1 MSRHLKP
8 TMALAAALLAST
20 AFDASAHTAHIFWK
34 DLRPAT
40 QAVAED
46 AGLPMIAAKLPDHGE
61 TLSLNLQD
69 KTVQL
74 AGYALPVDR
83 DGDLV
88 YQFLLVPW
96 TGACSHMPTPPPNQI
111 VLVTPA
117 RPYKMSET
125 YESVAVTGALQPGM
139 EKSQLFILDGVS
151 IIQSGYTVRKAEVV
165 AVDNVPDTITL
176 PVNSPWTFLNKKKI
190 PSSYETTPLKL
201 QYTRCKYLL
210 YADAMIRTITAK
222 TGGGHVNKI
231 GKRIQAWDNY

>member
-1 MSRHLKP
+1 MPGSPICEPVR
-8 TMALAAALLAST
+8 ALTSLASASLLASKGSGMSIYLKSVPVLAVL
-20 AFDASAHTAHIFWK
+20 AFASTVADASAETMHIFWK

-61 TLSLNLQD
+61 TLSVDLQD

-117 RPYKMSET
+117 HPYKMSEA
-125 YESVAVTGALQPGM
+125 YEPVAVTGSLKTDM

-151 IIQSGYTVRKAEVV
+151 VIQSGYSVRKAEVV
-165 AVDNVPDTITL
+165 SVDTVPDSVTL
-176 PVNSPWTFLNKKKI
+176 PVNSPWSFLNKKK
-190 PSSYETTPLKL
+190 
-201 QYTRCKYLL
+201 
-210 YADAMIRTITAK
+210 
-222 TGGGHVNKI
+222 N
-231 GKRIQAWDNY
+231 

>member
-1 MSRHLKP
+1 MTHFKSIL
-8 TMALAAALLAST
+8 ALAAALALST
-20 AFDASAHTAHIFWK
+20 AGASAETTHIFWK
-34 DLRPAT
+34 DLRPVT

-61 TLSLNLQD
+61 TLSVALQG
-69 KTVQL
+69 KTIQL

-117 RPYKMSET
+117 RPYKMSEA
-125 YESVAVTGALQPGM
+125 YQPVAVAGALNPEM

-151 IIQSGYTVRKAEVV
+151 VIQSGYAVRKADVK
-165 AVDNVPDTITL
+165 AVDTVPDSIVL
-176 PVNSPWTFLNKKKI
+176 PVNSPWSFLNKKK
-190 PSSYETTPLKL
+190 
-201 QYTRCKYLL
+201 
-210 YADAMIRTITAK
+210 
-222 TGGGHVNKI
+222 N
-231 GKRIQAWDNY
+231 

>member
-1 MSRHLKP
+1 MDNRLK
-8 TMALAAALLAST
+8 TVALAAAVFVST
-20 AFDASAHTAHIFWK
+20 AVEASAAPTHIFWK

-40 QAVAED
+40 QAIAED
-46 AGLPMIAAKLPDHGE
+46 ANLPMIAAKLPDHGE

-69 KTVQL
+69 KTIQL

-117 RPYKMSET
+117 HPYKMAQVYQPVS
-125 YESVAVTGALQPGM
+125 VTGALQPGL

-151 IIQSGYTVRKAEVV
+151 IVQSGYTVRKAEVTS
-165 AVDNVPDTITL
+165 VDTVPDTVTL
-176 PVNSPWTFLNKKKI
+176 PVNSPWNFLNKKK
-190 PSSYETTPLKL
+190 
-201 QYTRCKYLL
+201 
-210 YADAMIRTITAK
+210 
-222 TGGGHVNKI
+222 N
-231 GKRIQAWDNY
+231 

>member
-1 MSRHLKP
+1 MSNRLKSG
-8 TMALAAALLAST
+8 TALAVLLFVST
-20 AFDASAHTAHIFWK
+20 AADAAAETAHVFWK

-40 QAVAED
+40 QAVED

-61 TLSLNLQD
+61 TLSIDLED

-117 RPYKMSET
+117 HPYTMSEA
-125 YESVAVTGALQPGM
+125 YQPVSVTGTLQPGM

-151 IIQSGYTVRKAEVV
+151 VIQSGYTVRKAEV
-165 AVDNVPDTITL
+165 ASVDTVPDTVTL
-176 PVNSPWTFLNKKKI
+176 PVNSPWSFLNKKK
-190 PSSYETTPLKL
+190 K
-201 QYTRCKYLL
+201 
-210 YADAMIRTITAK
+210 
-222 TGGGHVNKI
+222 
-231 GKRIQAWDNY
+231 

>member
-1 MSRHLKP
+1 MKNRLKSGA
-8 TMALAAALLAST
+8 TLAAAVFASVVAGNACAGT
-20 AFDASAHTAHIFWK
+20 MHIFWK
-34 DLRPAT
+34 DLRPAS
-40 QAVAED
+40 QAAAESV
-46 AGLPMIAAKLPDHGE
+46 GLPMIAAEMPDHGE

-117 RPYKMSET
+117 QPYRMSEA
-125 YESVAVTGALQPGM
+125 YQPVSVTGALQPGM

-151 IIQSGYTVRKAEVV
+151 VIQSGYTVRKAEVV
-165 AVDNVPDTITL
+165 DVDTVPDTITL
-176 PVNSPWTFLNKKKI
+176 PVNSPWTFLNKKK
-190 PSSYETTPLKL
+190 
-201 QYTRCKYLL
+201 
-210 YADAMIRTITAK
+210 
-222 TGGGHVNKI
+222 N
-231 GKRIQAWDNY
+231 

>member
-1 MSRHLKP
+1 MSIHFKSVL
-8 TMALAAALLAST
+8 ALAAALSLCA
-20 AFDASAHTAHIFWK
+20 AGASAETTHIFWK
-34 DLRPAT
+34 DLRPAS

-61 TLSLNLQD
+61 TLSLGLQD
-69 KTVQL
+69 KTIQL

-117 RPYKMSET
+117 HPYKMSQA
-125 YESVAVTGALQPGM
+125 YQSVAVTGALRPDM

-151 IIQSGYTVRKAEVV
+151 VIQSGYTVRKAEVV
-165 AVDNVPDTITL
+165 GVDTVPDTIVL
-176 PVNSPWTFLNKKKI
+176 PVNSPWSFLNKKK
-190 PSSYETTPLKL
+190 
-201 QYTRCKYLL
+201 
-210 YADAMIRTITAK
+210 
-222 TGGGHVNKI
+222 N
-231 GKRIQAWDNY
+231 

>member
-1 MSRHLKP
+1 MNKRFRSCATLA
-8 TMALAAALLAST
+8 TALLFVASGADAAA
-20 AFDASAHTAHIFWK
+20 DVAHIFWK

-40 QAVAED
+40 QAIAED
-46 AGLPMIAAKLPDHGE
+46 ANLPMIAAKLPDHGE

-69 KTVQL
+69 KTIRL

-117 RPYKMSET
+117 HPYKMKEA
-125 YESVAVTGALQPGM
+125 YEPVAVTGVLKPAM

-151 IIQSGYTVRKAEVV
+151 IVQSGYTVRKAEV
-165 AVDNVPDTITL
+165 ASADSVPDAVTL
-176 PVNSPWTFLNKKKI
+176 PVNSPWSFLNK
-190 PSSYETTPLKL
+190 
-201 QYTRCKYLL
+201 
-210 YADAMIRTITAK
+210 
-222 TGGGHVNKI
+222 NK
-231 GKRIQAWDNY
+231 N

>member
-1 MSRHLKP
+1 MERPMRNCLKSAA
-8 TMALAAALLAST
+8 ALAAALLLSMEAAGASVE
-20 AFDASAHTAHIFWK
+20 ALHIFWK

-40 QAVAED
+40 QAAAES
-46 AGLPMIAAKLPDHGE
+46 AGLPMIAAKMPDHGE

-117 RPYKMSET
+117 HPFRMSEA
-125 YESVAVTGALQPGM
+125 YQPVSVTGALEPGM

-151 IIQSGYTVRKAEVV
+151 VIQSGYTVRKAEV
-165 AVDNVPDTITL
+165 ASVDTVPDTITL
-176 PVNSPWTFLNKKKI
+176 PVNSPWSFLNKKK
-190 PSSYETTPLKL
+190 
-201 QYTRCKYLL
+201 
-210 YADAMIRTITAK
+210 
-222 TGGGHVNKI
+222 N
-231 GKRIQAWDNY
+231 

>member
-1 MSRHLKP
+1 MSKRLKSCAAM
-8 TMALAAALLAST
+8 TAVLLFAASGADAAADIT
-20 AFDASAHTAHIFWK
+20 HIFWK

-40 QAVAED
+40 QAVAGD
-46 AGLPMIAAKLPDHGE
+46 ANLPMIASRLPDHGE

-69 KTVQL
+69 KTIQL

-117 RPYKMSET
+117 RPYKMKEA
-125 YESVAVTGALQPGM
+125 YEPVAVTGVLQPGM

-151 IIQSGYTVRKAEVV
+151 IVQSGYTVRKAEV
-165 AVDNVPDTITL
+165 ARVDSVPDTVAL
-176 PVNSPWTFLNKKKI
+176 PVNSPWNFLNKKK
-190 PSSYETTPLKL
+190 
-201 QYTRCKYLL
+201 
-210 YADAMIRTITAK
+210 
-222 TGGGHVNKI
+222 N
-231 GKRIQAWDNY
+231 

>member
-8 TMALAAALLAST
+8 TIALAAALLAST
-20 AFDASAHTAHIFWK
+20 TFDASAQTAHIFWK

-69 KTVQL
+69 KTIQL

-117 RPYKMSET
+117 HPYKMSQA
-125 YESVAVTGALQPGM
+125 YQSVAITGALKPDM

-151 IIQSGYTVRKAEVV
+151 VIQSGYSVRKADVIG
-165 AVDNVPDTITL
+165 VDTVPDTVTL
-176 PVNSPWTFLNKKKI
+176 PVNSPWSFLNKKK
-190 PSSYETTPLKL
+190 
-201 QYTRCKYLL
+201 
-210 YADAMIRTITAK
+210 
-222 TGGGHVNKI
+222 N
-231 GKRIQAWDNY
+231 

>member
-1 MSRHLKP
+1 MSNRL
-8 TMALAAALLAST
+8 TSGTALAALLFVST
-20 AFDASAHTAHIFWK
+20 AADASAETAHVFWK

-61 TLSLNLQD
+61 TLSINLQD
-69 KTVQL
+69 KTIQI

-117 RPYKMSET
+117 HPYKMSEA
-125 YESVAVTGALQPGM
+125 YQPVSVTGTLQPSM

-151 IIQSGYTVRKAEVV
+151 VIQSGYTVRKAEV
-165 AVDNVPDTITL
+165 ASVDTVPDTMTL
-176 PVNSPWTFLNKKKI
+176 PVNSPWSFLNKKK
-190 PSSYETTPLKL
+190 
-201 QYTRCKYLL
+201 
-210 YADAMIRTITAK
+210 
-222 TGGGHVNKI
+222 N
-231 GKRIQAWDNY
+231 

>member
-1 MSRHLKP
+1 MNCFKSII
-8 TMALAAALLAST
+8 ALAAALSLSVAG
-20 AFDASAHTAHIFWK
+20 ASAATMHIFWK

-40 QAVAED
+40 QALTED

-61 TLSLNLQD
+61 TLSVGLQD
-69 KTVQL
+69 KIIQL

-117 RPYKMSET
+117 HPYKMSEA
-125 YESVAVTGALQPGM
+125 YQPVAVTGALKPGM

-151 IIQSGYTVRKAEVV
+151 VIQSGYTVRKAEVV
-165 AVDNVPDTITL
+165 GVDTVSDTITL
-176 PVNSPWTFLNKKKI
+176 PVNSPWTFLNKKK
-190 PSSYETTPLKL
+190 
-201 QYTRCKYLL
+201 
-210 YADAMIRTITAK
+210 
-222 TGGGHVNKI
+222 N
-231 GKRIQAWDNY
+231 

>member
-1 MSRHLKP
+1 MRICLRS
-8 TMALAAALLAST
+8 TVVLAIVLLLPI
-20 AFDASAHTAHIFWK
+20 ASANASADTARIFWK

-40 QAVAED
+40 QAIAED

-61 TLSLNLQD
+61 TLSVNLQD
-69 KTVQL
+69 KTIQL

-117 RPYKMSET
+117 HPYKMAEA
-125 YESVAVTGALQPGM
+125 YEPVSVTGTLQPGM

-151 IIQSGYTVRKAEVV
+151 VIQSGYTVRKAEV
-165 AVDNVPDTITL
+165 ASVDSVPDTVTL
-176 PVNSPWTFLNKKKI
+176 PVNSPWSFLNKKK
-190 PSSYETTPLKL
+190 
-201 QYTRCKYLL
+201 
-210 YADAMIRTITAK
+210 
-222 TGGGHVNKI
+222 N
-231 GKRIQAWDNY
+231 

>member
-1 MSRHLKP
+1 MSKHLKS
-8 TMALAAALLAST
+8 TIALSAALLVSIA
-20 AFDASAHTAHIFWK
+20 ADASAQTAHIFWK

-46 AGLPMIAAKLPDHGE
+46 ANLPMIAAKLPDHGE

-69 KTVQL
+69 STIQL

-83 DGDLV
+83 EGDTV

-117 RPYKMSET
+117 HPYKISEA
-125 YESVAVTGALQPGM
+125 YQPVSITGVLKPGM

-151 IIQSGYTVRKAEVV
+151 VIQSGYTVRKAEV
-165 AVDNVPDTITL
+165 ASVDTVPDAVTL
-176 PVNSPWTFLNKKKI
+176 PVNSPWSFLNKKK
-190 PSSYETTPLKL
+190 
-201 QYTRCKYLL
+201 
-210 YADAMIRTITAK
+210 
-222 TGGGHVNKI
+222 N
-231 GKRIQAWDNY
+231 

>member
-1 MSRHLKP
+1 MTKHLQS
-8 TMALAAALLAST
+8 TLALAAALLT
-20 AFDASAHTAHIFWK
+20 AGTFDASAQTAHIFWK

-117 RPYKMSET
+117 RPYKMSQA
-125 YESVAVTGALQPGM
+125 YESVAVTGALRPGL

-151 IIQSGYTVRKAEVV
+151 IIQSGYTVRKADVV
-165 AVDNVPDTITL
+165 AVDTVPDTITL
-176 PVNSPWTFLNKKKI
+176 PVNSPWSFLNKKK
-190 PSSYETTPLKL
+190 
-201 QYTRCKYLL
+201 
-210 YADAMIRTITAK
+210 
-222 TGGGHVNKI
+222 N
-231 GKRIQAWDNY
+231 

>member
-1 MSRHLKP
+1 MSNRLKS
-8 TMALAAALLAST
+8 TTALAVALFVSAA
-20 AFDASAHTAHIFWK
+20 DASAETAHIFWK

-40 QAVAED
+40 QQAAESV
-46 AGLPMIAAKLPDHGE
+46 GLPMIAAKMPDHGE

-117 RPYKMSET
+117 RPYRMSEA
-125 YESVAVTGALQPGM
+125 YQPVSVTGALQPGL

-151 IIQSGYTVRKAEVV
+151 VIQSGYTVRRADV
-165 AVDNVPDTITL
+165 ASVDTVPDTITL
-176 PVNSPWTFLNKKKI
+176 PVNSPWSFLNKKK
-190 PSSYETTPLKL
+190 
-201 QYTRCKYLL
+201 
-210 YADAMIRTITAK
+210 
-222 TGGGHVNKI
+222 N
-231 GKRIQAWDNY
+231 